1 MCSSNN
7 NPIVIMFSRVLIF
20 LGFVLCWQLFAT
32 NTTNATNATNTTN
45 NPTGVASYG
54 ANFWKDLYH
63 IAKG

>member
-1 MCSSNN
+1 MCSSNNN

-32 NTTNATNATNTTN
+32 NTTNTTNTTN